1 MYVFA
6 GVMLLGLAVCKLV
19 DLISGFALLSR
30 VSKTLV
36 AMLLGVA
43 TAWAADYSVFAGFG
57 ITFRDTWYGIAG
69 TGFVLAGVAHFWHEA
84 MNLASSYTRRMHDQ
98 ASEIETRLPRAA

>member
-30 VSKTLV
+30 ISKTLV
-36 AMLLGVA
+36 AMLLGIA
-43 TAWAADYSVFAGFG
+43 TAWAADYDVFAGFG
-57 ITFRDTWYGIAG
+57 TTFRDQWYGVVG
-69 TGFVLAGVAHFWHEA
+69 TGLALAGIAHFWHEA
-84 MNLASSYTRRMHDQ
+84 LDLVASYTRRVHDQ
-98 ASEIETRLPRAA
+98 ATEIETRLPRAA